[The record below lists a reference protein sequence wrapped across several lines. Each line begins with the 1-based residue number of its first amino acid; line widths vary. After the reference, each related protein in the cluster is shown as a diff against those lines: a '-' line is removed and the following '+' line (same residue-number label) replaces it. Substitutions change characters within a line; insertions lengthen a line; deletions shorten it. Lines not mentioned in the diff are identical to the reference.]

1 MSKGNLFLG
10 YGRGKVGD
18 VVLYHQYGEQIARAR
33 NRHPNNPKTPLQL
46 AQRVFQKTAAQ
57 AYSFFQ
63 ALCNHSFQGFA
74 EGTECQSRFMKQN
87 IALIRMACK
96 DDLAAGDDALMTSL
110 RANYSFVNT
119 VQAEINPYLIS
130 EGSLPAIDTDMSA
143 QDDAAI
149 ALAMYSGLPSEGI
162 PTYQQVCD
170 AFGLLP
176 GDQMTFVWAFC
187 NDTTTDYQ
195 SQFNRLT
202 FARVILKPASG
213 DMSTPFLD
221 ANGMVNDPNA
231 ANEGVV
237 HFSVSR
243 ATSAR
248 PYGGL
253 FFSPANAAYHGIGT
267 ISYVMGSAVIASR
280 FYNNRWLRSTSRM
293 RIRLKAAGGG
303 DDMQPHFE
311 DTLGGAIQS
320 YMYAPESSLYLNGG
334 DRGTISGS
342 TSGASG
348 GSSSSGSY
356 DPDEGID

>member
-18 VVLYHQYGEQIARAR
+18 IVLYHQYGEQIARAR

-87 IALIRMACK
+87 IALIRMACQ

-130 EGSLPAIDTDMSA
+130 EGSLPAIDTYMAD
-143 QDDAAI
+143 QDIAAI
-149 ALAMYSGLPSEGI
+149 AIATYTGLPSEGI

-170 AFGLLP
+170 AFGLQP

-187 NDTTTDYQ
+187 NDTRTDYQ
-195 SQFNRLT
+195 SQFNRLS

-213 DMSTPFLD
+213 DMSTPFLT
-221 ANGMVNDPNA
+221 AAGAVNDPNA

-237 HFSVSR
+237 HFSR
-243 ATSAR
+243 AGTASSM

-253 FFSPANAAYHGIGT
+253 SFSPANADYSGLGT
-267 ISYVMGSAVIASR
+267 ISYVMGTAVIASR

-293 RIRLKAAGGG
+293 RTRLKNTEGEN
-303 DDMQPHFE
+303 DMQPHFE

-320 YMYAPESSLYLNGG
+320 FMYAPESSLYLNGG

-348 GSSSSGSY
+348 GSSSEGSY
-356 DPDEGID
+356 NESDGID

>member
-57 AYSFFQ
+57 AYSFLQ

-87 IALIRMACK
+87 ISLMRMAAQ

-119 VQAEINPYLIS
+119 VQAEINAYLIS
-130 EGSLPAIDTDMSA
+130 EGSLPSIDTDMSV
-143 QDDAAI
+143 QDEAAHAVCTYTGI
-149 ALAMYSGLPSEGI
+149 PSEGI
-162 PTYQQVCD
+162 PTYQQICN

-176 GDQMTFVWAFC
+176 GDQMTFVWAFA
-187 NDTTTDYQ
+187 NDTRTDYQ
-195 SQFNRLT
+195 SQFNRLSY
-202 FARVILKPASG
+202 ARVILKPANG
-213 DMSTPFLD
+213 DMSTPFLT
-221 ANGMVNDPNA
+221 ANGAVNDPNA
-231 ANEGVV
+231 ANEGVI
-237 HFSVSR
+237 HFGVNRS
-243 ATSAR
+243 TSSH
-248 PYGGL
+248 PYGSIQ
-253 FFSPANAAYHGIGT
+253 FSPANDFYHGIST

-280 FYNNRWLRSTSRM
+280 FYNGRWLRSTSRM
-293 RIRLKAAGGG
+293 RTRLKNTEGS

-334 DRGTISGS
+334 DRGSISGS